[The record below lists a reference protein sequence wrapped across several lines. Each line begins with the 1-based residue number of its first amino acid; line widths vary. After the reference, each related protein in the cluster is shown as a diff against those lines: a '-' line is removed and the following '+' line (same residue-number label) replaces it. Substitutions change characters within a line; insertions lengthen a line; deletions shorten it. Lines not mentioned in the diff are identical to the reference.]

1 MFTLLELVELLLWF
15 YGVAIL
21 ARTIF
26 SWLPVNPNGTWILLL
41 TQVTDSVLQLIR
53 RYLPRMGGLDLSPL
67 AAIAIILVLLEVI
80 RRMKLSIIS

>member
-1 MFTLLELVELLLWF
+1 MFTLLGIVELLLWF

-26 SWLPVNPNGTWILLL
+26 SWLPVNPNGSWVLIL
-41 TQVTDSVLQLIR
+41 TQVTDPVLQLIR
-53 RYLPRMGGLDLSPL
+53 RYLPRMGGLDLSPV

-80 RRMKLSIIS
+80 RQMRVAALS